1 MKNRRKLSAAALLIA
16 ALLVLSAC
24 GAKTAPEATPVPTEA
39 PTAAPTETP
48 APTEAPTP
56 TPSPTP
62 TAAPTETPAPTEA
75 PEPTEAPTPS
85 PTPAPE
91 VPAGV
96 YTYYDADGGE
106 WRLELRGD
114 GLFTITDPDG
124 KPHTGEG
131 WSTAADGAV
140 ECGPTDIYFAPF
152 AYNGGCSR
160 WSVSGKSCTPLP
172 RK

>member
-48 APTEAPTP
+48 APTEAP
-56 TPSPTP
+56 
-62 TAAPTETPAPTEA
+62 
-75 PEPTEAPTPS
+75 EPTEEPTPS

>member
-1 MKNRRKLSAAALLIA
+1 MKNRRKLPAAALLIA

-75 PEPTEAPTPS
+75 PEPTEEPTPS

>member
-24 GAKTAPEATPVPTEA
+24 GAETAPEATPVPTEA

-56 TPSPTP
+56 TPSTTP

-75 PEPTEAPTPS
+75 PEPTEEPTPS

>member
-1 MKNRRKLSAAALLIA
+1 MKNRRKLSAVALLIA

-75 PEPTEAPTPS
+75 PEPTEEPTPS

>member
-24 GAKTAPEATPVPTEA
+24 GAETAPEATPAPTEA
-39 PTAAPTETP
+39 PTAASTETP

-75 PEPTEAPTPS
+75 PEPTEEPTPS

-160 WSVSGKSCTPLP
+160 WSVSGKNCTPLP